1 MLDKDNLD
9 ESIEIIYNKY
19 YRDVYKFL
27 ICFTGNQNDAEDL
40 TQDVFIRLLISQSKF
55 NKQCTLKTWVLSIA
69 KHVAIDHHRKKRFYS
84 VFKDSFFKQLV
95 SNRKIPDEIL
105 QDNERTKILQLAIQS
120 LKPMYRS
127 IIILRGINEFS
138 IKETATILECNE
150 SKVKVDYHRALK
162 VLRKNLN
169 VSIEEVFENAK

>member
-1 MLDKDNLD
+1 MITT
-9 ESIEIIYNKY
+9 E
-19 YRDVYKFL
+19 
-27 ICFTGNQNDAEDL
+27 
-40 TQDVFIRLLISQSKF
+40 
-55 NKQCTLKTWVLSIA
+55 
-69 KHVAIDHHRKKRFYS
+69 KRFYS

-105 QDNERTKILQLAIQS
+105 QDNERTKILQQAIQS

-138 IKETATILECNE
+138 IKETAAILECNE